1 MKMKLMVPLLKKSS
15 DVLVEKLGEFAESG
29 KSVEMF
35 RVYGAFTMETLIAT
49 AFGRHV
55 NIQRGEADQITQG
68 ANSIFRAAEDGSPN
82 APDVLMALL
91 STFPWL
97 EQLVVQVL
105 LRMEISSSLKL
116 INSTAISLIQARI
129 ESKEPPQGFSIDFL
143 LAGYET
149 TANTLSF
156 TTYLLAMNPDVQE
169 KLQAEI
175 DQYFEEDPEASL
187 YEAAQKLKY
196 LDMVI
201 HESMRLLHTRT
212 KYGDSSQP
220 RQRRIDPSC
229 SHAVGWGLLATCIG
243 LRFALLETKIAL
255 MEILRKYSFA
265 RGPETPAQLEQA
277 YASHLHRKAECL
289 SRLYQESTTI
299 SSLRA
304 AHTCTKV

>member
-129 ESKEPPQGFSIDFL
+129 ESKEPPQVKDLLQLMLDATEGDSATGKKMTEEQ
-143 LAGYET
+143 LAGVF
-149 TANTLSF
+149 N
-156 TTYLLAMNPDVQE
+156 
-169 KLQAEI
+169 
-175 DQYFEEDPEASL
+175 
-187 YEAAQKLKY
+187 
-196 LDMVI
+196 
-201 HESMRLLHTRT
+201 
-212 KYGDSSQP
+212 
-220 RQRRIDPSC
+220 
-229 SHAVGWGLLATCIG
+229 
-243 LRFALLETKIAL
+243 
-255 MEILRKYSFA
+255 
-265 RGPETPAQLEQA
+265 
-277 YASHLHRKAECL
+277 
-289 SRLYQESTTI
+289 
-299 SSLRA
+299 
-304 AHTCTKV
+304 